1 MLGACFCSCNS
12 SKDQLFRE
20 SGDVNLIYE
29 NVITDFANTYKTPKK
44 YLEKRDGKPFD
55 VFRINTEE
63 VKEDLLVLSISPENN
78 GFIRLSITDTLGK
91 VPNRNFPNRFEVRK
105 NKLFVWKDSITPL
118 RKDILEVMDQFGVLD
133 STDVKWE
140 LGLLPKNY
148 EDSRLITIDDRLKG
162 VHYFLCKKNPGK
174 YKKVVTDIAVGYYN
188 PPKIKCK
195 AK

>member
-1 MLGACFCSCNS
+1 M
-12 SKDQLFRE
+12 FRE
-20 SGDVNLIYE
+20 SGDVNLIHE
-29 NVITDFANTYKTPKK
+29 NVITDFANTYKTPKE

-78 GFIRLSITDTLGK
+78 GFIPLSITDTLGK
-91 VPNRNFPNRFEVRK
+91 VPNSNFPNRFEVRK
-105 NKLFVWKDSITPL
+105 GKLFVWKDSITPL

-140 LGLLPKNY
+140 LGLLPENH

-162 VHYFLCKKNPGK
+162 VHYYLCKENPGK